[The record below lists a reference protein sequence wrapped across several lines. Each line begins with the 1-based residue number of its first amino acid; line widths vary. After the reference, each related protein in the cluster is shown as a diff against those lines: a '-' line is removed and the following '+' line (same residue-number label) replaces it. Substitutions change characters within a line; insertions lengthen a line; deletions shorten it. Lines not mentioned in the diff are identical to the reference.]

1 MKQNTVIAFL
11 TLAFLATGCQGGP
24 AKRPALSAKA
34 LNLPIVDAHT
44 QIDGE
49 TDMNVVIATMDRAGI
64 GRALL
69 SARFGRKPDDILALA
84 KAHPDRITAT
94 ARTKTKNYLKG
105 FKGTEFF
112 RNSFT
117 REIAAGEY
125 GALAEVIL
133 WHDQKGNKAGKV
145 VIAPDHPRVQVYV
158 DAAVKN
164 DWSFIF
170 HIEFGGAGS
179 DREPF
184 MKKMK
189 AVLRQHPDHPMAL
202 IHMGQIDDP
211 AEARRLIEDHPNL
224 HFITS
229 HCNPLT
235 HGRPEFPWANL
246 FDGDRL
252 HPTWSKLMIDH
263 PDRFVLAFDN
273 VFPDHWGDYYVDQA
287 NLWRRALTDL
297 PEPVAH
303 AIAHKNA
310 ERLWKLPPTQS
321 TPPTG

>member
-1 MKQNTVIAFL
+1 MKPNTTLSLII
-11 TLAFLATGCQGGP
+11 LAFLSMGCQSGP
-24 AKRPALSAKA
+24 AKGPALPAKA
-34 LNLPIVDAHT
+34 LNMPIVDAHT

-49 TDMNVVIATMDRAGI
+49 TDMGVVIETMDRAGI

-69 SARFGRKPDDILALA
+69 SPRFGREPADILALA

-94 ARTKTKNYLKG
+94 ARTKTKLYLKG

-112 RNSFT
+112 RKSFA
-117 REIAAGEY
+117 REIAAGQY

-133 WHDQKGNKAGKV
+133 WHDQKGNRAGKA
-145 VIAPDHPRVQVYV
+145 VIPPDDPRARVFI

-164 DWSFIF
+164 GWPFIF
-170 HIEFGGAGS
+170 HIEFGSAGS
-179 DREPF
+179 DRAPF
-184 MKKMK
+184 MDKMG
-189 AVLRQHPDHPMAL
+189 AVLKRHPDHPMAL

-211 AEARRLIEDHPNL
+211 AEVRRLIEEYSNL

-235 HGRPEFPWANL
+235 HGRPEHPWANL
-246 FDGDRL
+246 FEGTRFD
-252 HPTWSKLMIDH
+252 PTWAKLLTDH

-287 NLWRRALTDL
+287 NLWRRALMDL

-303 AIAHKNA
+303 AIAHENA
-310 ERLWKLPPTQS
+310 ERLWKLPPTS
-321 TPPTG
+321 PTPPKE